1 MEFSAVEPP
10 NYKACSWKMCRLGLS
25 WTGWYMPQSP
35 AGETEALQ
43 LYPGPV
49 SDSQV
54 GKPRSHSD
62 FSMLDNVRVLKLGE
76 AFKDF

>member
-1 MEFSAVEPP
+1 
-10 NYKACSWKMCRLGLS
+10 
-25 WTGWYMPQSP
+25 MPQSP
-35 AGETEALQ
+35 AGEIEALQ

-62 FSMLDNVRVLKLGE
+62 FSMLDNVRVLKVRRSFQGFLIQHSKNPKYHLKFVNSFIHKYLLN
-76 AFKDF
+76 A